1 MKSGSREV
9 LIIFGTRPEAIKMAP
24 VVQVL
29 RARPELFRVRVA
41 VTAQH
46 REMLDQ
52 VLALFR
58 IIPDYDLGIMR
69 EGQDLFDVTVRALTG
84 LDQVLRET
92 RPELVLVH
100 GDTTTTFAAA
110 LAAFYHRVPVGH
122 VEAGLRT
129 RDKYAPFPEEM
140 NRHLTAVL
148 ADLHFAP
155 TERAREALLQE
166 GISAGRIFITGNTVI
181 DALYQVVHPEY
192 RFVDPVVRAAVVSG
206 YRLILVTTH
215 RRENWGEPLANVYRA
230 LRRVIDTYPDVAVVF
245 PVHKNPLIREL
256 VTAAFA
262 DCPRLYLTEPLPYGE
277 FANLMARCHLVLTDS
292 GGLQE
297 EAPALGKPVLVLR
310 QVTERPEAVEAG
322 TVRLVGTKEEDVFQA
337 TAGLLENRAAY
348 ERMAQAV
355 NPYGDG
361 RAAWRIR
368 EALAFYFGVGARPA
382 DFRPVVAAA
391 GRSRG

>member
-1 MKSGSREV
+1 
-9 LIIFGTRPEAIKMAP
+9 
-24 VVQVL
+24 
-29 RARPELFRVRVA
+29 
-41 VTAQH
+41 
-46 REMLDQ
+46 
-52 VLALFR
+52 
-58 IIPDYDLGIMR
+58 
-69 EGQDLFDVTVRALTG
+69 
-84 LDQVLRET
+84 
-92 RPELVLVH
+92 
-100 GDTTTTFAAA
+100 
-110 LAAFYHRVPVGH
+110 AFYHRIPVGH

-166 GISAGRIFITGNTVI
+166 RVPAARIFVTGNTVI
-181 DALYQVVHPEY
+181 DALYQVVRPEY
-192 RFVDPVVRAAVVSG
+192 RFADPVVRAAVASG

-215 RRENWGEPLANVYRA
+215 RRENWGEPLTNVYRA
-230 LRRVIDTYPDVAVVF
+230 LRRVIDAYPDVAVVF

-256 VTAAFA
+256 ATAAFA

-310 QVTERPEAVEAG
+310 QVTERPEAIEAG
-322 TVRLVGTKEEDVFQA
+322 TVRLVGTEEEDVFQA
-337 TAGLLENRAAY
+337 AAGLLENRAAY

-368 EALAFYFGVGARPA
+368 EALAFYFGIGARPA
-382 DFRPVVAAA
+382 DFRPVAAAA